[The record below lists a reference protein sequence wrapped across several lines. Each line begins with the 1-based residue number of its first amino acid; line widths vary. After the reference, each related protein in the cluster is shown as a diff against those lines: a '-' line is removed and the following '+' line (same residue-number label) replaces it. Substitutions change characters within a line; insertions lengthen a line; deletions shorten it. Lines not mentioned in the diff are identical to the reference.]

1 MWKFEWWIAKTRRN
15 WIPKKRWFSK
25 ECIKHTA
32 WKQCPFMTPPA
43 PFVGIF
49 ASKIIDSLLSDVHLF
64 IVVYTLPKIFKK
76 NFFSWQRHYLP
87 FPTIGKAIFRWEERN
102 FFIHRIKCDAIQ
114 NARTHTYPRE
124 QRVRCKGEKKKR
136 ARDSNLKLDEF
147 LRWSVGVRL
156 FIDKHAYTMCIRC
169 VVYFAARVAHT
180 DENDFKKNDWR
191 WLMTISGDDNDLCV
205 HCTGISFSRICVG
218 IIDAVQ
224 QTQFRIYFGPVCVCI
239 CRVHTTKLDSIFFTL
254 ACATSPEML
263 KTKKK
268 KTFWWK
274 WI

>member
-1 MWKFEWWIAKTRRN
+1 MNSKNATELNSQKKMIFQRVHQTYRLKTMSDYDTSGAVCRHFRFKN
-15 WIPKKRWFSK
+15 HRFAFVWCAFVYCCVHFSRKYSKKK
-25 ECIKHTA
+25 
-32 WKQCPFMTPPA
+32 
-43 PFVGIF
+43 
-49 ASKIIDSLLSDVHLF
+49 
-64 IVVYTLPKIFKK
+64 
-76 NFFSWQRHYLP
+76 FFSWQRHYLP
-87 FPTIGKAIFRWEERN
+87 FPTIGKAIFRWEERD

-147 LRWSVGVRL
+147 QRWSVGVRL